1 MAVFEDPSNTINN
14 NRFRILASPGNILRF
29 PNSDIPYKM
38 LLSFKEYTY
47 SPGDSLINGNVNY
60 NASVANPRGSIV
72 LPLPLQLNDTTG
84 VDATVTSAT
93 GAAILTKALEAGTGK
108 NTDIF
113 TLDNMALFAD
123 LIGKGLTG
131 AATAAAAAGNKKT
144 AAALGVVSGV
154 AAAAT
159 SDTAQLLGGFA
170 INPFETMQFKSVKL
184 KQHSFTWRLSPSS
197 IGESESLRI
206 IINMIKS
213 NILPSYFDDNVNTA
227 HALLKYP
234 AIASI
239 SFYGIDQNYY
249 YKLKPAMITSFNV
262 RYNGDDQLNVY
273 RGGKPAIVDLSM
285 DLVELTI
292 HTAADY
298 GGPTYESSGTLP
310 SLPTAN
316 DLGLIEQ
323 NQSTT
328 SNAI

>member
-14 NRFRILASPGNILRF
+14 NKSRILASPGNVMRF
-29 PNSDIPYKM
+29 PDSDIPYKM

-47 SPGDSLINGNVNY
+47 SPTATLVTGSDNY
-60 NASVANPRGSIV
+60 NAAVATPRGSVV

-84 VDATVTSAT
+84 IDATTTSAT
-93 GAAILTKALEAGTGK
+93 FAAMATKGLDALSGK

-123 LIGKGLTG
+123 LISKGLVG
-131 AATAAAAAGNKKT
+131 AAGASALAGNKKT
-144 AAALGVVSGV
+144 AAGLSAAAGA

-170 INPFETMQFKSVKL
+170 INPFETMQFKGVKL

-197 IGESESLRI
+197 ATESESLRL

-213 NILPSYFDDNVNTA
+213 NVLPSYFDNNNTTA

-234 AIASI
+234 AVAFI

-249 YKLKPAMITSFNV
+249 YKLKPAMITSFSA
-262 RYNGDDQLNVY
+262 RYNGGDQLNIY

-285 DLVELTI
+285 DLTELTI

-298 GGPTYESSGTLP
+298 GGPTYDSSGTLP
-310 SLPTAN
+310 SLPTAT
-316 DLGLIEQ
+316 DLGLIEE

-328 SNAI
+328 FNAQ